1 MGRLAPDQSE
11 SGSSQDG
18 RGPPGWCW
26 VVSSIRCWWT
36 RPRGP
41 PGVADLT
48 PPNSPTT
55 PPSRAQAVH
64 SGLWT
69 TWAQGLHLCSH
80 RLGNEC
86 FWGWSVSH

>member
-1 MGRLAPDQSE
+1 MAAAPRVVLGSE
-11 SGSSQDG
+11 FHQVLVD
-18 RGPPGWCW
+18 
-26 VVSSIRCWWT
+26 T
-36 RPRGP
+36 PRGP